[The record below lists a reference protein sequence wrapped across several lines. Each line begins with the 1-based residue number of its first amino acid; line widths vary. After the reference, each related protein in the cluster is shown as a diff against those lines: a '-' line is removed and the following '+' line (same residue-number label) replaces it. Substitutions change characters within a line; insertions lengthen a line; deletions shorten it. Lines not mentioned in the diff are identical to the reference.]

1 MRPTICR
8 TLHRTTTRRSPR
20 PTSSCIRQLRRWR
33 VRRPKNKPTMPLY
46 EYHCLKCGK
55 NFDALQKFADPPVK
69 KHEGCGG
76 KTERVLSAPSFQLKG
91 SGWYITDYGK
101 GGNKPGEKAAAEK
114 SEKSENK
121 AC

>member
-1 MRPTICR
+1 
-8 TLHRTTTRRSPR
+8 
-20 PTSSCIRQLRRWR
+20 
-33 VRRPKNKPTMPLY
+33 MPLY

-121 AC
+121 AGAKTESSTETKSETKSEAKPESKPKSKSKSSTE

>member
-1 MRPTICR
+1 
-8 TLHRTTTRRSPR
+8 
-20 PTSSCIRQLRRWR
+20 
-33 VRRPKNKPTMPLY
+33 MPLY

-69 KHEGCGG
+69 KHQGCGG

-101 GGNKPGEKAAAEK
+101 GGNKPGEKSA
-114 SEKSENK
+114 SEKSESK
-121 AC
+121 ASESKAEGKSESATETKSETKTETKSESKAESKSESKSKSSK